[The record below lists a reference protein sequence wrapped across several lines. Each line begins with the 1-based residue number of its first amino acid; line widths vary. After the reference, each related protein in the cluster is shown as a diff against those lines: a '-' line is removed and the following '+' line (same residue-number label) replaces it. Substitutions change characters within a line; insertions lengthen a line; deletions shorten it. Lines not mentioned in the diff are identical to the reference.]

1 MALKLR
7 IFNRGNRMADRD
19 HTLDVRKYEGDVTNY
34 QLVTIAHA
42 NTDHEEIRV
51 MSPLA
56 VMTREQALV
65 HAAWIVAMVD
75 ESENYAEF
83 RAALKAVLN
92 T

>member
-7 IFNRGNRMADRD
+7 IFNRGNRMAERD

-34 QLVTIAHA
+34 QGVTVKDEDIIVISPLVTM
-42 NTDHEEIRV
+42 DRK
-51 MSPLA
+51 
-56 VMTREQALV
+56 QALV
-65 HAAWIVAMVD
+65 HAAWLVALAD